1 MSLLSEKSVS
11 VVSTQNLVAEQVL
24 TQHVAGLQNET
35 TALYD
40 FALSGGAITVVPI
53 TLALT
58 KPIPAGSAIT
68 QVGIQAINAFT
79 SGGAAT
85 VSLGL
90 NTNTDIANAVAF
102 NGATFVGT
110 SVSLPTVRAATNLSY
125 LKMSIGAAAL
135 TAGKYQVR
143 ILYI

>member
-1 MSLLSEKSVS
+1 MSLLSEKSAS

-24 TQHVAGLQNET
+24 SEHVAGLQNET

-40 FALSGGAITVVPI
+40 FALYGGAITVAPI

-68 QVGIQAINAFT
+68 QVGIQAISAFT

-102 NGATFVGT
+102 NNALFTATT
-110 SVSLPTVRAATNLSY
+110 VSLATVRAATNQFY
-125 LKMSIGAAAL
+125 LKLSIAGAAL